1 MSAMN
6 MLPKPPAP
14 AAPPSPPMMP
24 FNPSA
29 TTTTVLTETYNSSL
43 QSVNMGFALAAAL
56 SWNEAVKEII
66 KKYVKRESG
75 VSYYVYYAI
84 LLTILSAFVFA
95 ITKQFFKPS
104 IKRTQITPVIG
115 AR

>member
-14 AAPPSPPMMP
+14 APPAPVMKP
-24 FNPSA
+24 FNPA
-29 TTTTVLTETYNSSL
+29 TTTTTVLTETYNSSL

-56 SWNEAVKEII
+56 SWNEAVKMVIS
-66 KKYVKRESG
+66 KYVKRESG
-75 VSYYVYYAI
+75 VSYYVWYAV
-84 LLTILSAFVFA
+84 LLTLLSAFVFA
-95 ITKQFFKPS
+95 LTKQFFKPS
-104 IKRTQITPVIG
+104 LKRTQITPVIG

>member
-6 MLPKPPAP
+6 LLPKTPAP
-14 AAPPSPPMMP
+14 APSPAMKP
-24 FNPSA
+24 FNPAA

-75 VSYYVYYAI
+75 VSYYVWYAV
-84 LLTILSAFVFA
+84 LLTLLSAFVFA
-95 ITKQFFKPS
+95 ITKQFFKPTL
-104 IKRTQITPVIG
+104 KRTQITPVIG

>member
-14 AAPPSPPMMP
+14 AAPAPVMKP
-24 FNPSA
+24 FNPA
-29 TTTTVLTETYNSSL
+29 TTTTTVLTETYNSSL

-75 VSYYVYYAI
+75 VSYYVWYAV
-84 LLTILSAFVFA
+84 LLTLLSAFVFA
-95 ITKQFFKPS
+95 ITKQFFKPTL
-104 IKRTQITPVIG
+104 KRTQITPVIG